1 MDSSKDQLE
10 KAGINVHTLSK
21 GDYFNADR
29 VNLAYSLIDETLNE
43 RLARFQAG
51 ELKADPLT
59 WACQKVIEHIHKHR
73 QDIGKPVVCRCLNGG
88 VRVLT
93 DAEALIYLNSQANA
107 GLRKHKLKTQQMF
120 TAIDKSELN
129 DHEKREL
136 DANQRKHAFVLAA
149 HQGAR
154 AQSLRMQRKGMQLPD
169 YKDEVN

>member
-1 MDSSKDQLE
+1 MDSPKDQLE

-29 VNLAYSLIDETLNE
+29 VNLAYSLIDENLDD
-43 RLARFQAG
+43 RLARFKAG

-59 WACQKVIEHIHKHR
+59 WACQKVIEHIQKYR
-73 QDIGKPVVCRCLNGG
+73 DDLGKPVVCRCLNGG